1 MDTSPSPRRRR
12 SLPWSLF
19 ASFRESLSQSRND
32 TRSGNE
38 LPIQTQA
45 NTQTP
50 SEPSQTLALA
60 RAQLPTPPRTPPERA
75 IPRPP
80 FPRNTAPNG
89 RRIRPTRLD
98 PIPEE
103 TAPDEHVET
112 LAKENTRK
120 RKQRQEQDGTGRR
133 PVPTYA
139 VPDASRV
146 GARSNNDLRRHAFDR
161 AAPPPFD
168 RNQVQPLLGREHP
181 GAAFRRNTPFMLER
195 PDRFVINPL
204 TSRRPPARHHA
215 SYFTEIVDRPGGPPV
230 PPFRP
235 SGVPIPDGR
244 PNPFLPPEMQNR
256 RGEPAPP
263 SPRPRLRHSGR
274 SIGSLRSV
282 AQAQSEPSPTRQDP
296 FAGFNDSSRLI
307 ERRSGKEMPARY
319 RGGTPKGG

>member
-103 TAPDEHVET
+103 TAPDELEDARFLLMQFLMLHALERDLIMIFEGT
-112 LAKENTRK
+112 LST
-120 RKQRQEQDGTGRR
+120 
-133 PVPTYA
+133 V
-139 VPDASRV
+139 
-146 GARSNNDLRRHAFDR
+146 LLL
-161 AAPPPFD
+161 
-168 RNQVQPLLGREHP
+168 PLL
-181 GAAFRRNTPFMLER
+181 
-195 PDRFVINPL
+195 I
-204 TSRRPPARHHA
+204 
-215 SYFTEIVDRPGGPPV
+215 EIVSISPV
-230 PPFRP
+230 F
-235 SGVPIPDGR
+235 
-244 PNPFLPPEMQNR
+244 F
-256 RGEPAPP
+256 
-263 SPRPRLRHSGR
+263 
-274 SIGSLRSV
+274 
-282 AQAQSEPSPTRQDP
+282 
-296 FAGFNDSSRLI
+296 
-307 ERRSGKEMPARY
+307 
-319 RGGTPKGG
+319 